1 MQKGAQY
8 QAVWELISEI
18 FKDKIPADSISML
31 MSESVNISARKTAV
45 LLPRRFGKLSATAAN
60 WYLMPVQTRRGGF
73 C

>member
-18 FKDKIPADSISML
+18 FKDKIPAD
-31 MSESVNISARKTAV
+31 NIINAYVRERKYIG
-45 LLPRRFGKLSATAAN
+45 FGKLSATAAN
-60 WYLMPVQTRRGGF
+60 WYLMPVQTSRGGF

>member
-18 FKDKIPADSISML
+18 FKDKIPADSIINAYVR
-31 MSESVNISARKTAV
+31 ERKYI
-45 LLPRRFGKLSATAAN
+45 GSKD
-60 WYLMPVQTRRGGF
+60 LMPVQTSRGGF